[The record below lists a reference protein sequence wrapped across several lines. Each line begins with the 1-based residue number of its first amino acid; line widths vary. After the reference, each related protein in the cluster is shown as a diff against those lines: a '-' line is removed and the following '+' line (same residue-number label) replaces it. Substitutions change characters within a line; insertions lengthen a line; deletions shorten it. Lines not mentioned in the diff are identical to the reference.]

1 MYNIE
6 SLNILQ
12 KNASDKATVFIQQNT
27 ADKGVAYWFFLYKV
41 WSDCLEFWVINR
53 TKAPAEEKNVSVKL
67 TVRKQKYIS
76 EPLFSRLLHVLDM
89 WILSGADD

>member
-27 ADKGVAYWFFLYKV
+27 ADKGVAY
-41 WSDCLEFWVINR
+41 
-53 TKAPAEEKNVSVKL
+53 
-67 TVRKQKYIS
+67 
-76 EPLFSRLLHVLDM
+76 
-89 WILSGADD
+89 